1 MTPTADDLRRILR
14 AARRIAVVGLGDNPA
29 RPAYSVAN
37 YLQQQ
42 GYVIAPVHPTAGTV
56 LGVPV
61 YRSLE
66 DAAADG
72 PVDIVD
78 IFRRS
83 EAIPD
88 LVDGCIAVHPRLVW
102 LQLGIRHDEAVR
114 RIEAAGVPV
123 VQNRCLAVELHLLAG
138 DP

>member
-42 GYVIAPVHPTAGTV
+42 GYLIAPVHPTATTV

-66 DAAADG
+66 EAAAGG

-78 IFRRS
+78 VFRRS
-83 EAIPD
+83 EAIPE
-88 LVDGCIAVHPRLVW
+88 LVDACIAVRPMLVW
-102 LQLGIRHDEAVR
+102 LQLGIRNDEAVR

-123 VQNRCLAVELHLLAG
+123 VQNHCLAVEHHLLAG